1 MMMAPRL
8 AQLGIDRPLSA
19 RSLLLS
25 GLMGLHPPQM
35 PVRSLVALG
44 SLFGIEEGT
53 VRVALSRMVSAG
65 EMSKEGATYSLT
77 GPILGRQVSQDL
89 GRLGPAGDWD
99 GMWWGV
105 VVTAE
110 RRERAERDDFRTMM
124 VNLRFAEMRDG
135 VWVRPTNLV
144 APESNGRFTVWRAEL
159 ATEDPLVLAERLW
172 DLPGWESDARLLCDA
187 MASKPDAVSVDDV
200 AELRDRFMLSAAI
213 NRHLRAD
220 PLLPPE
226 LLPDDWPG
234 SGLRHGFERFYTD
247 FITTIL
253 RFLEV
258 DAV

>member
-1 MMMAPRL
+1 MTLAPRL

-25 GLMGLHPPQM
+25 GLMGLHPPLM

-44 SLFGIEEGT
+44 GLFGIEEGT
-53 VRVALSRMVSAG
+53 TRVALSRMVAAG
-65 EMSKEGATYSLT
+65 ELFREGATYSLA
-77 GPILGRQVSQDL
+77 GPILDRQMSQDL
-89 GRLGPAGDWD
+89 GRVGAVDGWD
-99 GMWWGV
+99 HMWWGV

-110 RRERAERDDFRTMM
+110 RRDRVERETFRTTMG
-124 VNLRFAEMRDG
+124 NLRFAEMRDG
-135 VWVRPTNLV
+135 VWVRPANLV
-144 APESNGRFTVWRAEL
+144 APESNGRFMVWRAEL
-159 ATEDPLVLAERLW
+159 ATEDPAVLAGRLW
-172 DLPGWESDARLLCDA
+172 DLPSWEADARLLCDA

-220 PLLPPE
+220 PLLPTE

-234 SGLRHGFERFYTD
+234 TGLRREFERFYTD

-253 RFLEV
+253 TYLET
-258 DAV
+258 DTS